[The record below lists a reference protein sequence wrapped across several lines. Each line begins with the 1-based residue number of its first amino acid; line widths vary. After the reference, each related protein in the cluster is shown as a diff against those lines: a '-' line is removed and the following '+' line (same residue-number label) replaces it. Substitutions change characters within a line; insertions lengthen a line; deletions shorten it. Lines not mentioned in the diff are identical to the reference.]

1 MRVDRWSTWS
11 LLSEVITKHSRSI
24 AGMALA
30 TVVWAIDDSVVRP
43 YLLKLLLD
51 AMSDTAE
58 RTSSALYWY
67 LLGIVALYAA
77 ARFVITAVVRLW
89 DWLSVKLVPAVKAFI
104 MERLTAYALGHAYG
118 FAGAIGSGT
127 VASSIHTAAEGFPQ
141 LIIPFVG
148 RFLGSTC
155 RVLFAV
161 AMLWATL
168 TPAAVIMTF
177 WVMLFLGGGLWWA
190 QSSRRLADAA
200 SRTYADVTGGI
211 TDILSNMLAVYLYN
225 RQSYESS
232 VLHRWGNEWMRAERV
247 RDLALVK
254 LYIIQGFSFF
264 VLELLTV
271 WCVVRSYL
279 AGYSTAGDAAL
290 VVSINMVLLEALWDV
305 PQEVTQFVRALG
317 RVSQGLRTVTAPY
330 TLLNKPHA
338 LPLAVERGCIV
349 FDKVSFA
356 YPGMVP
362 LFTQLSFT
370 IDPGQRVGIVGYSG
384 SGKTTMMHLLLRLRD
399 IQAGAIMIDN
409 QNIAE
414 VAQAT
419 IRDAITL
426 IPQDPSLLHRSVL
439 DNIRYGNLNASFDEV
454 VEAAQHA
461 HAHDFIVQMQGGYD
475 AIVGEQGMYLSSGQ
489 RQRIVIARA
498 LLKNAPIIIM
508 DEATSALD
516 SATEE
521 ALSLAFRALTTGRT
535 TIVIA
540 HRISTLLEMDR
551 ILVCDAGS
559 IVQDGT
565 HQQLI
570 RVPGV
575 YRQLCELQCGRFQ
588 W

>member
-1 MRVDRWSTWS
+1 MRVERWSTWS
-11 LLSEVITKHSRSI
+11 LMREITVQHRGSI

-30 TVVWAIDDSVVRP
+30 TIIWAIDDSVIRP

-51 AMSDTAE
+51 GMSDTAV
-58 RTSSALYWY
+58 RSDYAFYWY
-67 LLGIVALYAA
+67 LMGLVGLYGI
-77 ARFVITAVVRLW
+77 ARFIITAVVRLW
-89 DWLSVKLVPAVKAFI
+89 DWLSIRLVPAVKASI
-104 MERLTAYALGHAYG
+104 MERLTNYALGHAYG

-161 AMLWATL
+161 GMLWVTL
-168 TPAAVIMTF
+168 MPAALIMTF
-177 WVMLFLGGGLWWA
+177 WVLLFLGGGLWWA

-211 TDILSNMLAVYLYN
+211 TDILANMLAVYLYN
-225 RQSYESS
+225 RQQHEGT
-232 VLHRWGNEWMRAERV
+232 VLHRWGLAWTSAERA
-247 RDLALVK
+247 RDCALIK
-254 LYIIQGFSFF
+254 LYLIQGFSFF

-271 WCVVRSYL
+271 WYVVSSYC
-279 AGYSTAGDAAL
+279 AGRATPGDAAL

-317 RVSQGLRTVTAPY
+317 RVSQGLDTVTAPY
-330 TLLNKPHA
+330 ELVDQPA
-338 LPLAVERGCIV
+338 AYPLRVATGRIV
-349 FDKVSFA
+349 FDRVSFA
-356 YPGMVP
+356 YEGMKP
-362 LFTQLSFT
+362 LFFDLSLV
-370 IDPGQRVGIVGYSG
+370 IPAGQRIGIVGYSG
-384 SGKTTMMHLLLRLRD
+384 SGKTTLMHLLLRLRD
-399 IQAGAIMIDN
+399 IQSGAILIDN
-409 QNIAE
+409 QNIAQ
-414 VAQAT
+414 VCQVSL
-419 IRDAITL
+419 RDAITF
-426 IPQDPSLLHRSVL
+426 IPQDPSLLHRTVRA
-439 DNIRYGNLNASFDEV
+439 NIAYGKPNASFEEI
-454 VEAAQHA
+454 VEAARRA
-461 HAHDFIVQMQGGYD
+461 HAHDFIMQMRGGYD
-475 AIVGEQGMYLSSGQ
+475 AVVGEQGMYLSSGQ

-516 SATEE
+516 SLTEE
-521 ALSLAFRALTTGRT
+521 ALALALRTLTQGRT

-540 HRISTLLEMDR
+540 HRIATLLDMDR
-551 ILVCDAGS
+551 IIVFDAGR

-565 HQQLI
+565 HADLI
-570 RVPGV
+570 TVPGV